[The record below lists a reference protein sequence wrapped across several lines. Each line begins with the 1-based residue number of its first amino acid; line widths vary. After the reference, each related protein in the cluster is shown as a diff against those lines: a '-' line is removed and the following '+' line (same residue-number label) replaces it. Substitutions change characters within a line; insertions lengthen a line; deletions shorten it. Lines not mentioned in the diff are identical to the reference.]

1 VQNIMKLTLK
11 EIFNKRILH
20 IGIILT
26 IVYLLVYCLGLHYIA
41 RDQVGGQGARL
52 WFTQQ
57 AGYQIMTLGWYM
69 STFLAGALAI
79 MAGIGSI
86 SGEIENGTMLSLVSK
101 PLSRRAIVGGK
112 FLAYSMVTAIYSAVM
127 VGTISLLARYYFKLV
142 MNPGAILT
150 GILLFMLFPVVLL
163 AVAHLGSTLMST
175 LTNGITTF
183 MLFTVGIIG
192 GFMEQIG
199 ALIGNHAMINIGVVS
214 SLLIP
219 CDAIYRMAVTRTGG
233 MLGSS
238 FIVNFGPFGGASTPS
253 IWMLVY
259 ALIYIAVMII
269 LAIYFFEKKD
279 L

>member
-1 VQNIMKLTLK
+1 MQNIIKLTLK

-52 WFTQQ
+52 WLTQQ

-163 AVAHLGSTLMST
+163 AVAHLGSVLMST
-175 LTNGITTF
+175 LANGITTF

-259 ALIYIAVMII
+259 GLIYIAVMIL
-269 LAIYFFEKKD
+269 LAMYFFEKKD

>member
-1 VQNIMKLTLK
+1 MYNIIKLTIK

-26 IVYLLVYCLGLHYIA
+26 IVYLLIYCLGLHFVA
-41 RDQVGGQGARL
+41 KDQSFAAQQM
-52 WFTQQ
+52 WFMQQ

-86 SGEIENGTMLSLVSK
+86 SGEIENGTMLSLASK
-101 PLSRRAIVGGK
+101 PLSRRAIMGGK
-112 FLAYSMVTAIYSAVM
+112 FLAYSLVTALYSGVM
-127 VGTISLLARYYFKLV
+127 VGTISLVARHYFKLV
-142 MNPGAILT
+142 LEPAAVLS
-150 GILLFMLFPVVLL
+150 GILLFMLFPIVLL
-163 AVAHLGSTLMST
+163 AVAHLGSVLMST
-175 LTNGITTF
+175 LATGISTF

-199 ALIGNHAMINIGVVS
+199 AMIGNHAMINIGVIS

-219 CDAIYRMAVTRTGG
+219 CDAIYRMAVSQTGG

-238 FIVNFGPFGGASTPS
+238 FIINFGPFGTASPPS

-259 ALIYIAVMII
+259 ALIYIAVMLI
-269 LAIYFFEKKD
+269 LAMYFFEKKD

>member
-1 VQNIMKLTLK
+1 MYTIIKLTIK

-26 IVYLLVYCLGLHYIA
+26 IVYLLVYSLGLHF
-41 RDQVGGQGARL
+41 GAREL
-52 WFTQQ
+52 TGQHILFVQQ

-86 SGEIENGTMLSLVSK
+86 SGEVENGTMLSLASK
-101 PLSRRAIVGGK
+101 PLSRRAIIGGK
-112 FLAYSMVTAIYSAVM
+112 FTAYSLVTAIYSGVM
-127 VGTISLLARYYFKLV
+127 VGAISLVARHYFKLV
-142 MNPGAILT
+142 LEPGAVLS
-150 GILLFMLFPVVLL
+150 GILLFMLFPIVLL
-163 AVAHLGSTLMST
+163 AVAHLGSVLMST
-175 LTNGITTF
+175 LATGITTF

-199 ALIGNHAMINIGVVS
+199 AMIGNHAMINIGVVS

-219 CDAIYRMAVTRTGG
+219 CDAVYRMAVNQTGG
-233 MLGSS
+233 MLGNS
-238 FIVNFGPFGGASTPS
+238 FMMNIGPFGTASTPS

-259 ALIYIAVMII
+259 AFIYIAAMLL
-269 LAIYFFEKKD
+269 LAIHFFEQKD